1 MERVPLPADLAL
13 TGQVLAAMGFR
24 TYSVKSLDGN
34 DVTLVAEK
42 LSPGREL
49 LMLKVPD
56 KGDAT
61 LYWSSAIGRLVGCCR
76 RKDVLRV
83 ADLVDLGPV
92 VSEPD
97 LLQNLLLAT
106 VPEGDQHEE
115 TKQKVTAFLSAC
127 LTQKPAPEPFSGLPV
142 APPETG
148 MWSLYRRHPSRRHW
162 DALRQGALSPSYRR
176 WSEILAPE
184 LVLLLRDISWSLC
197 LGVEGDSLWNLLNQ
211 RGFHR
216 QDVGRECDFLMLR
229 SGYFPP
235 VDLIEAVGVLERMGL
250 VYRWYHHDGRMVL
263 DLPVTPPL
271 PDTRLVLH
279 EGDPRLLVLHKE
291 KVVKGWVCGEVM
303 PGLPLEVKEGDETI
317 QVTALYQRGDLIV
330 TARQSPGFF
339 STNRHGA
346 CYHGS
351 Q

>member
-1 MERVPLPADLAL
+1 MERAPLPADLAL

-24 TYSVKSLDGN
+24 TYSVKSLDGV

-42 LSPGREL
+42 LAPGREL
-49 LMLKVPD
+49 LMLKVPTT
-56 KGDAT
+56 GDAT
-61 LYWSSAIGRLVGCCR
+61 LYWSASIGRLVGCCR

-92 VSEPD
+92 VTEPD
-97 LLQNLLLAT
+97 LLQDLLLAT
-106 VPEGDQHEE
+106 VPSGEQQVEV
-115 TKQKVTAFLSAC
+115 KQKVMAFLSAC
-127 LTQKPAPEPFSGLPV
+127 LPHKPFPEPFDGLAV

-162 DALRQGALSPSYRR
+162 DALRQGALSPSFRR

-197 LGVEGDSLWNLLNQ
+197 LGVEGDSLWSLLNQ

-229 SGYFPP
+229 SGFFPP
-235 VDLIEAVGVLERMGL
+235 VDLIEAVGVLERLGL
-250 VYRWYHHDGRMVL
+250 VHRWYHGDGRMVL
-263 DLPVTPPL
+263 DLPVTPPM

-279 EGDPRLLVLHKE
+279 EGDPRLLVVHKD
-291 KVVKGWVCGEVM
+291 KVVNGWVLGEVA
-303 PGLPLEVKEGDETI
+303 PGLPLKVTQGSETL

-330 TARQSPGFF
+330 TARQSSGLF
-339 STNRHGA
+339 STNPHGA